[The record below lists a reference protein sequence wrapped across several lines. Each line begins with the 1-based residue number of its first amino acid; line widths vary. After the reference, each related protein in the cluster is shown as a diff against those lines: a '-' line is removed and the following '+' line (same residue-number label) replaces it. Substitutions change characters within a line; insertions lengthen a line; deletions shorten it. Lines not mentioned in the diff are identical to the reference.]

1 MTEKNMTVN
10 KEKAAMNREATRSG
24 RRYLAPPVDIIETEE
39 GLMLVADVPGLD
51 EEHLEI
57 SVDQG
62 VLTIEGQAPFGSGD
76 LLWREYAMD
85 GYWRQFQLPDTY
97 DAAKAKAE
105 VRHGVLTLHLPKAEA
120 AKPRK
125 IAIET
130 RH

>member
-1 MTEKNMTVN
+1 MTEKNLTIN
-10 KEKAAMNREATRSG
+10 KDQAVMSREATRSG
-24 RRYLAPPVDIIETEE
+24 RRYAAPPVDIIETED
-39 GLMLVADVPGLD
+39 GLTLMADVPGLD
-51 EEHLEI
+51 DQHLEI

-62 VLTIEGQAPFGSGD
+62 VLTIEGKAPFGSGD

-125 IAIET
+125 IAIT
-130 RH
+130 TH

>member
-1 MTEKNMTVN
+1 MTDKNLTVS
-10 KEKAAMNREATRSG
+10 KDQSVTREATRSG
-24 RRYLAPPVDIIETEE
+24 NRYVAPPVDIFETSD
-39 GLMLVADVPGLD
+39 GLTLVADVPGLD
-51 EEHLEI
+51 EQSLEI

-62 VLTIEGQAPFGSGD
+62 VLTIEGKAAFGGGE

-85 GYWRQFQLPDTY
+85 GYWRQFQLPDTF
-97 DAAKAKAE
+97 DAAHAKAE

>member
-1 MTEKNMTVN
+1 MTDKSMTVSN
-10 KEKAAMNREATRSG
+10 DQAVSREATRSTA
-24 RRYLAPPVDIIETEE
+24 RYMTPPVDIVETDE
-39 GLMLVADVPGLD
+39 GLILTADVPGLD
-51 EEHLEI
+51 EQNLEI

-62 VLTIEGQAPFGSGD
+62 VLTIEGKAVFGTGS

-85 GYWRQFQLPDTY
+85 GYWRQFHLPETF
-97 DAAKAKAE
+97 DASRARAE
-105 VRHGVLTLHLPKAEA
+105 IRNGVLTLHLPKAEA